1 MKCVARY
8 GEVTVDPGGTT
19 RSSATKGK
27 SRPISLS
34 QGPVMPLLYGDE
46 IADQAERFHVSASR
60 SEARDLQHLH
70 RSPARSGDGGTD
82 PRRAEIPA
90 PAKLMIA
97 STDNVDLQIL
107 GQHGPTTQFK
117 LLIGPTTS
125 ARDKLA
131 ASRQINDVFEMDFAP
146 GGTNIPHNHRSEE
159 EIYFV
164 LRGTQATWPL
174 AGRWISPRAIPAR
187 KAMPST
193 SHRAQ
198 R

>member
-1 MKCVARY
+1 MYLPPVVKH
-8 GEVTVDPGGTT
+8 G
-19 RSSATKGK
+19 
-27 SRPISLS
+27 ISNTSTAPLRVL
-34 QGPVMPLLYGDE
+34 VMGYT
-46 IADQAERFHVSASR
+46 I
-60 SEARDLQHLH
+60 
-70 RSPARSGDGGTD
+70 PAGR
-82 PRRAEIPA
+82 EIPV
-90 PAKLMIA
+90 PAKLLIA
-97 STDNVDLQIL
+97 STDNVNLQIL

-146 GGTNIPHNHRSEE
+146 GPTSLTIIDLKKRS
-159 EIYFV
+159 ISCCAA
-164 LRGTQATWPL
+164 RATWPP
-174 AGRWISPRAIPAR
+174 AGRWISPRATPAR